1 MKLSILILEDEPE
14 VRDALER
21 DLESFADDCRIEVA
35 DTVDDAWAVVDEIDE
50 DGDLLALIL
59 ADHRL
64 PGKTG
69 VDLLVEMC
77 EDDRTVDTRKVL
89 ITGQAN
95 QEDTIRALNDAKLD
109 HYFSKPWDVDML
121 LDVVRQQLT
130 DYVLMMGI
138 DPLPYM
144 RVLDGV
150 RIMDALR

>member
-1 MKLSILILEDEPE
+1 
-14 VRDALER
+14 
-21 DLESFADDCRIEVA
+21 
-35 DTVDDAWAVVDEIDE
+35 
-50 DGDLLALIL
+50 
-59 ADHRL
+59 
-64 PGKTG
+64 
-69 VDLLVEMC
+69 MC